1 MAYDFPSEW
10 ETGRP
15 WNQPEEKK
23 EWNIKDYPEIN
34 AIFERISRTPEWD
47 TFWDFAEKNG
57 LIKGGKYDDSS
68 WLMQALPA
76 YEAYKKA
83 GSAESQDK
91 AVEDAKKAQEEAE
104 VQKAEQSEADI
115 LNKDYWEWREK
126 YPDAAKEFEASP
138 EWESVANVKMSEGN
152 SPLAN
157 AVNKWKERLASEKQ
171 AEEDAAAAKEEETNA
186 PATEMEEATK
196 TQEETTAGDIE
207 GDLESGYGLRAKQA
221 EIQQG
226 ISDSA
231 DAAQQEAYNK
241 YVQNATAGINR
252 SRAGLLA
259 DQGTDATQNVQANY
273 NANRQLGTSTQ
284 NDYLQKM
291 QQAKAMQQ
299 QANNIKAG
307 SFLNTMS
314 GMLQGAGSGAA
325 LGAAI

>member
-23 EWNIKDYPEIN
+23 EWRIQDYPELN
-34 AIFERISRTPEWD
+34 ALFQKISGTSEWD

-68 WLMQALPA
+68 WLAQALPA

-104 VQKAEQSEADI
+104 VQEAEQSEADV
-115 LNKDYWEWREK
+115 LNKDYWKWREK

-138 EWESVANVKMSEGN
+138 EWESVANVSSTDN
-152 SPLAN
+152 TSLAN
-157 AVNKWKERLASEKQ
+157 AVNKWKERIASEKQ

-186 PATEMEEATK
+186 PVTEMEEATK

-207 GDLESGYGLRAKQA
+207 GDLESGYALRTKQA

-226 ISDSA
+226 MSDSA

-259 DQGTDATQNVQANY
+259 DQGTDVTQNAQANY

-291 QQAKAMQQ
+291 QQAKSYEQ
-299 QANNIKAG
+299 QARNMNAG
-307 SFLNTMS
+307 KFLNTMS

-325 LGAAI
+325 LGAVI

>member
-1 MAYDFPSEW
+1 MGYNFPSEW

-23 EWNIKDYPEIN
+23 YWNIKDYPELN

-57 LIKGGKYDDSS
+57 LIKSGDDNS
-68 WLMQALPA
+68 WLAQALPA

-83 GSAESQDK
+83 GSSESQDK
-91 AVEDAKKAQEEAE
+91 AIEDAKEAQKEAE
-104 VQKAEQSEADI
+104 VQKAEETEADI
-115 LNKDYWEWREK
+115 LNKDFWKWRDK
-126 YPDAAKEFEASP
+126 YPELAKEFEASP
-138 EWESVANVKMSEGN
+138 EWESVANVKSTDN
-152 SPLAN
+152 TSLAN
-157 AVNKWKERLASEKQ
+157 AVNKWKERIASEKK
-171 AEEDAAAAKEEETNA
+171 AEEDAATAKEEETNA
-186 PATEMEEATK
+186 PVTEMEETTK

-207 GDLESGYGLRAKQA
+207 GDLESGYSLRAKQA

-259 DQGTDATQNVQANY
+259 DQGTDVTQNAQANY

-291 QQAKAMQQ
+291 QQAKSYEQ
-299 QANNIKAG
+299 QARNMNAG
-307 SFLNTMS
+307 KFLNTMS

-325 LGAAI
+325 LGAVI